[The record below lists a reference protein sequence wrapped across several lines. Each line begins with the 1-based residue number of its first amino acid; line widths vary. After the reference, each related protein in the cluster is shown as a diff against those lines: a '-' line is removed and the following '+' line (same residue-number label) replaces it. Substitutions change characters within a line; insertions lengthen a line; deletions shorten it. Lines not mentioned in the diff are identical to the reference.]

1 METHDTQPEYQVQ
14 DAEFLRLLGYP
25 PAHEPG
31 DRARELMAWVR
42 DWYARHGRPWIY
54 LRKVELQVSAGELR
68 LDQTLFHS
76 QRLQEHLRGHGAVS
90 AVLLAVSAGAEC
102 EEHARQT
109 WGEAKPDEY
118 FFLEMYGSAVV
129 EDLVARTSGRICD
142 LAAHQSLMAV
152 PHYSPGY
159 TGWDVAE
166 QNTLFDVI
174 TRGLSQP
181 FPGPLEVLASGMLRP
196 KKSLLAVFG
205 LAPVKTGAATA
216 PLRTPC
222 VDCSFSP
229 CAYRRAPY
237 RHTVGSVS
245 LPAVGLAEAGD
256 RTLGQSQTGPTA
268 TGPLTPAAR
277 YTTST
282 KALRKWAGERVRLE
296 QRADRS
302 VDAVFRFDGTTC
314 SNLGRPLAFD
324 YRVSLSGPEQGY
336 RILDADCAPAAGD
349 DGYQYTCAYLS
360 DADGLMDAI
369 SREKPLLGRPLDEV
383 LTWARANAPS
393 GCPCTADTRAHKW
406 GLALEAIHFALVQAR
421 APQSVS

>member
-1 METHDTQPEYQVQ
+1 METYDTRPDFQVSEAEYC
-14 DAEFLRLLGYP
+14 RLLGYP
-25 PAHEPG
+25 PGHEPG
-31 DRARELMAWVR
+31 ERARELMAWAR
-42 DWYARHGRPWIY
+42 AWYAQHGRPWIY
-54 LRKVELQVSAGELR
+54 LRKVDLQVSAGELR
-68 LDQTLFHS
+68 LDQVQFHS
-76 QRLQEHLRGHGAVS
+76 QRLQEHLRGHEAVGAV
-90 AVLLAVSAGAEC
+90 LFAVSAGAEC

-109 WGEAKPDEY
+109 WGDAKPDEY

-142 LAAHQSLMAV
+142 LAAHQGLMAV

-181 FPGPLEVLASGMLRP
+181 FPGPLEVLSSGMLRP

-205 LAPVKTGAATA
+205 LAPVKAGAATA

-237 RHTVGSVS
+237 RHLVGPVS
-245 LPAVGLAEAGD
+245 D
-256 RTLGQSQTGPTA
+256 RTGQSQTGPTA
-268 TGPLTPAAR
+268 ATTGPLTTGAR

-296 QRADRS
+296 QRADLS

-314 SNLGRPLAFD
+314 SNMGRPLAFD

-336 RILDADCAPAAGD
+336 RILEADCAPAAGD
-349 DGYQYTCAYLS
+349 DGYQFTCAYLS

-369 SREKPLLGRPLDEV
+369 GREKPLLGRPLDEV
-383 LTWARANAPS
+383 LNWARADAPS
-393 GCPCTADTRAHKW
+393 GCHCTADTRAHKW

-421 APQSVS
+421 APQPVS